1 MTVSVSGSA
10 TALVLQE
17 CESVPEKLFPVNA
30 GPGKTGA
37 NVNVRA
43 ASRPGTGRRDFQCHP
58 SGNGGPHLPE
68 GLKIAFNALMLNV
81 LNLHIRIKMPIF
93 VYEVGHFVL
102 NMGKDMI
109 IKMLQEQ
116 LEAANAVN
124 FQLNMTVSN
133 LNATVSELRATV
145 KGMEQTISNL
155 EALLKD
161 RDASLSKAKSQMRGL
176 SKMVENK
183 SERQK
188 ASPAEAKTEEER
200 QAERERKAAERK
212 ARGNNGAKRDM
223 HFEMKTVEKDIY
235 PDGAADGQKAVFDR
249 VRDVVRY
256 IMIPP
261 QFIKEVLHIHTI
273 KAGDRLVS
281 ARAPQT
287 PIQNSSFDGSFIA
300 GIAQLRYLYSMP
312 VERIVNYFSENGFN
326 LDKQTAHG
334 LLKKTAFLFEN
345 LHRAMRSAVKEDN
358 YICADETYHKVLV
371 NTDENAGKGI
381 RKGYIWVILA
391 AHLGLTYFFYDNGSR
406 SEEVILKELG
416 DYSGTIQSDGLK
428 AYKKVEATS
437 GGKVRRLA
445 CLQHCKRDFLDMK
458 GNPDADRILELCND
472 IYGNERKHKIGE
484 NGWTAEDNLKWRQEY
499 APQILE
505 DLKAALLKVQAQT
518 DKYPPKS
525 QMQGAANYFLNEW
538 DGIEAIP
545 TAGDYAWD
553 NNQIER
559 INRYVSLSRKNS
571 LFFGSHAGAE
581 RGCVFYSLAC
591 SCRLHRINFFE
602 YLSDLLNR
610 MAEMPN
616 GTPVE
621 AYRNLLP
628 DKWTKKERSK

>member
-1 MTVSVSGSA
+1 
-10 TALVLQE
+10 
-17 CESVPEKLFPVNA
+17 
-30 GPGKTGA
+30 
-37 NVNVRA
+37 
-43 ASRPGTGRRDFQCHP
+43 
-58 SGNGGPHLPE
+58 
-68 GLKIAFNALMLNV
+68 
-81 LNLHIRIKMPIF
+81 MPIF

-145 KGMEQTISNL
+145 KGMKRTISNL
-155 EALLKD
+155 EDLLKD

-235 PDGAADGQKAVFDR
+235 PEGAADGQKAAFDR

-261 QFIKEVLHIHTI
+261 RFIKEVLHIHTI

-334 LLKKTAFLFEN
+334 LLKKTAGMFEN
-345 LHRAMRSAVKEDN
+345 LYRAMRSAVKEDN

-371 NTDENAGKGI
+371 NADENAGKGI
-381 RKGYIWVILA
+381 RKGYVWVILA

-499 APQILE
+499 APPILKK
-505 DLKAALLKVQAQT
+505 LKKTFLKVQAQT
-518 DKYPPKS
+518 DKYPPTS
-525 QMQGAANYFLNEW
+525 QMHKAANYFLNEW
-538 DGIEAIP
+538 SGIEAIP
-545 TAGDYAWD
+545 TAGDYSWD

-628 DKWTKKERSK
+628 DKWTKKEQSK